1 MFEITQGLRQSAKK
15 IVIYGVEGIGKST
28 LVSQFPDPLFIDTE
42 GSTNYMDV
50 KRLPT
55 PTSWQM
61 LLEEAEFVLAQRPCK
76 TLVIDT
82 FDWAE
87 MLEVKDLCAKNGLKG
102 VEDFGY
108 GKGYI
113 YSAEE
118 IGRFLNRL
126 SDVVSAGINVVLTA
140 HAKIRKFEQPDEMG
154 AYDKYELKLGANTGS
169 RTAALVKEWADM
181 VLFLN
186 YKTFAVQTD
195 KEGKKFKA
203 QGGQR
208 VMYATHHPCWDA
220 KNRFNLPDEMP
231 LAFSAI
237 SHIFNDEKVIEFADT
252 LPFDSSNLRQEDV
265 ETINE
270 IPIDDPQPLEPIKPF
285 GIPDA
290 LWDLMQSADITTEQI
305 RKAVATKGYYPESTP
320 IENYDK
326 GFVEGV
332 LIGAWDQIKKF
343 ILGGYK

>member
-290 LWDLMQSADITTEQI
+290 LWNLMQSADITTEQI

>member
-1 MFEITQGLRQSAKK
+1 MFNISSGIQPTAKK
-15 IVIYGVEGIGKST
+15 IVVYGVEGIGKST

-50 KRLPT
+50 KRLPK
-55 PTSWQM
+55 PSSWQY
-61 LLEEAEFVLAQRPCK
+61 LKDEVDFVKNNRPCK

-87 MLEVKDLCAKNGLKG
+87 MLEIQDLCAKNNVNGI
-102 VEDFGY
+102 ESFGY

-118 IGRFLNRL
+118 IGKFLNQL
-126 SDVVSAGINVVLTA
+126 SDVVDCGINVVLTA
-140 HAKIRKFEQPDEMG
+140 HATIRKFEQPDEMG
-154 AYDKYELKLGANTGS
+154 AYDKYELKLGAKTGS

-186 YKTFAVQTD
+186 YKTFAVQID
-195 KEGKKFKA
+195 KDGKKHKA

-220 KNRFNLPDEMP
+220 KSRFNLPDEMP

-237 SHIFNDEKVIEFADT
+237 SHIFNDEKDIAFAET
-252 LPFDSSNLRQEDV
+252 LPFDSSELTKEDV
-265 ETINE
+265 ETVND
-270 IPIDDPQPLEPIKPF
+270 IPVNGPQPLDDLKPI
-285 GIPDA
+285 GVPDA
-290 LWDLMQSADITTEQI
+290 LWDLMKTSNITTEQI
-305 RKAVATKGYYPESTP
+305 RKAVGTKGYYPESTP
-320 IENYDK
+320 ISNYDQ
-326 GFVEGV
+326 GFINGV
-332 LIGAWDQIKKF
+332 LIGAWDQIKQF
-343 ILGGYK
+343 IQGGYK